1 MTVSPQ
7 DAPRPPSLLRAVLP
21 ITLFMLLCG
30 IVGPIFLIMGLS
42 VDDEPGTGWLLPT
55 GIGIT
60 ALDLAIGLL
69 VGRARYRSQKKVY
82 RLRQQGRPAQAQVL
96 SFEQTGVEINGQ
108 PLLDLKLRIH
118 GNDIAPFDVDS
129 KKIVPTMRMPLLYA
143 GDLPVLVDPESKEWE
158 FDWASARATPPTPPV
173 ATVAEP
179 AGPVDPRTAGER
191 LAELDDLLR
200 RDLVSRDEY
209 DATRARIIAEL

>member
-1 MTVSPQ
+1 M
-7 DAPRPPSLLRAVLP
+7 
-21 ITLFMLLCG
+21 
-30 IVGPIFLIMGLS
+30 
-42 VDDEPGTGWLLPT
+42 
-55 GIGIT
+55 
-60 ALDLAIGLL
+60 
-69 VGRARYRSQKKVY
+69 
-82 RLRQQGRPAQAQVL
+82 
-96 SFEQTGVEINGQ
+96 
-108 PLLDLKLRIH
+108 
-118 GNDIAPFDVDS
+118 DS